1 MWEAVERERLED
13 KKMGV
18 GKWGGGERMI
28 NGNTEEKDAYSPGRN
43 GPPSLIFLRL
53 LNESYEN

>member
-1 MWEAVERERLED
+1 
-13 KKMGV
+13 MGV
-18 GKWGGGERMI
+18 GGVGMI
-28 NGNTEEKDAYSPGRN
+28 NGNTEEKDAYSSGRN